1 MGSGLTQWD
10 RAEDKKGLFLDCL
23 SEDGV
28 SSKAPCLLSQVLV
41 RKFFTWEAR
50 QNPFGSGWAGW
61 TILQLSCELQISEHS
76 RVEVEW

>member
-10 RAEDKKGLFLDCL
+10 GAEDKKGLFFDCF

-28 SSKAPCLLSQVLV
+28 SSKAPCLLSQVPV

-50 QNPFGSGWAGW
+50 QNIGE
-61 TILQLSCELQISEHS
+61 ILLVLVGLGGLSCSCPVSCRSLNTAG
-76 RVEVEW
+76 